1 MHGYFNFTEMPHI
14 FGTTDVC
21 NKHYRRLLICM
32 HYGCALLVNTTDVH
46 CCLSIADVL
55 HVVSTTD
62 VQFKCDFGMTECK
75 VVK

>member
-1 MHGYFNFTEMPHI
+1 MCIICKHYGCTLYVS
-14 FGTTDVC
+14 TTDV
-21 NKHYRRLLICM
+21 HY
-32 HYGCALLVNTTDVH
+32 LVNTTDMH